1 VYVLPRWIGRAL
13 LVAQVVVVLLIAKN
27 WAYVT
32 TYRLFL
38 DRRIAA
44 ATSTAAQQFDIEG
57 ARVVPL
63 IVTRGADRVAFATK
77 VGKDST
83 IRAVLRPATPKL
95 AAVSSSEGGPATPT
109 RPAEAPTARRRKPN
123 RDAVSEGGLVGTT
136 TYAVEWHHG
145 SARRVLARGTISEP
159 TDIACAYPG
168 GTGVIELV
176 SDGAVAWVDPRVV
189 RDLRLVPH
197 ALTLAILFLCWI
209 AFTHGSVDDD
219 FADRTSFAGFRFAA
233 AAIAVLAALLVSEAA
248 LRALGDRIP
257 SGIASERHDLGEVT
271 RDPRWIDSP
280 RFGRRL
286 RAGVNALN
294 EWRHGDIVRM
304 GYIPA
309 PAAGG
314 VSHRFTF
321 QTDAEGFRNPGVRE
335 RFDVAALGD
344 SFTDAMTMT
353 AEVSWPARL
362 ERALDMTVQNYGTAG
377 FGPQQELLVL
387 KDFVARH
394 RPRVVVLAFFAG
406 NDIFDAE
413 AFDAFQRSGGT
424 ATRVQQG
431 WRIKDVVSRADT
443 WFVVSALMA
452 GAHWAGS
459 HHAATVEAAAP
470 SPSLSSFGPQ
480 SSWGAPSRG
489 PASGETA
496 PSFDRGMFDLPV
508 AGRRLPFAF
517 MPPYLNT
524 LNFSER
530 ELESRLGWRLTRDAI
545 AEMNAVSRSFG
556 AEFVVMFVPF
566 KSQVYLP
573 LLERSFSADALR
585 SSFSFY
591 LEAYG
596 RDVDVRRL
604 SANRLAQNHML
615 RRFCEQAGIRF
626 VDSTPALERVV
637 RSGENVYFPD
647 ESHLNETGEAV
658 LAETMA
664 SFLRSLG

>member
-1 VYVLPRWIGRAL
+1 VHVLSRRWIGRAL
-13 LVAQVVVVLLIAKN
+13 LVAQVAVDLLIARN

-44 ATSTAAQQFDIEG
+44 TASAAAQQFDIEG

-63 IVTRGADRVAFATK
+63 IVTRGADRVAFATQ

-83 IRAVLRPATPKL
+83 IHAVLRPAS
-95 AAVSSSEGGPATPT
+95 A
-109 RPAEAPTARRRKPN
+109 
-123 RDAVSEGGLVGTT
+123 T
-136 TYAVEWHHG
+136 TYSVEWHHG
-145 SARRVLARGTISEP
+145 SEHRVLAQGTISEP

-168 GTGVIELV
+168 GSGVIELV
-176 SDGAVAWVDPRVV
+176 SQGAVTWVDPRVV
-189 RDLRLVPH
+189 RDLRFVPH
-197 ALTLAILFLCWI
+197 ALTLAILFLSWI
-209 AFTHGSVDDD
+209 AFTRGRVADDS
-219 FADRTSFAGFRFAA
+219 ADRTLFAAFRLAA
-233 AAIAVLAALLVSEAA
+233 AAIGVLAALLVSEAA

-271 RDPRWIDSP
+271 RDPRWFDSA
-280 RFGRRL
+280 RYGRRL

-294 EWRHGDIVRM
+294 EWRYGDIVRM
-304 GYIPA
+304 GYIPT
-309 PAAGG
+309 PATGG
-314 VSHRFTF
+314 ALHRFTF

-335 RFDVAALGD
+335 RFDIAALGD

-353 AEVSWPARL
+353 VEASWPARL
-362 ERALDMTVQNYGTAG
+362 ERTLGMTVQNYGTAG

-424 ATRVQQG
+424 QTRVQQG

-443 WFVVSALMA
+443 WFVVSALRA

-459 HHAATVEAAAP
+459 HHGSTVAAAAP
-470 SPSLSSFGPQ
+470 SPSLSSW
-480 SSWGAPSRG
+480 SAPSRLRS
-489 PASGETA
+489 ADSSRSYAEVT
-496 PSFDRGMFDLPV
+496 PSFDRGMFDLPA

-524 LNFSER
+524 LNFSEP
-530 ELESRLGWRLTRDAI
+530 ELESRMGWRLTRDAI
-545 AEMNAVSRSFG
+545 AEMQEVSRSFG
-556 AEFVVMFVPF
+556 GEFAVMFVPF

-573 LLERSFSADALR
+573 LLERTFSADALR
-585 SSFSFY
+585 SSLSFY
-591 LEAYG
+591 LEAFG
-596 RDVDVRRL
+596 REVDVKRL
-604 SANRLAQNHML
+604 SANRLAQNHMM
-615 RRFCEQAGIRF
+615 RRFCEQAGIPF
-626 VDSTPALERVV
+626 VDATPALERLVQ
-637 RSGENVYFPD
+637 SGENAYFPD
-647 ESHLNETGEAV
+647 ESHLNEAGEAV
-658 LAETMA
+658 LADTIA
-664 SFLRSLG
+664 AFLKSM

>member
-1 VYVLPRWIGRAL
+1 VGAGTRLAQLAAVHVLRRRWIGRAL
-13 LVAQVVVVLLIAKN
+13 LVAQVAVVLLIARN

-44 ATSTAAQQFDIEG
+44 AASAAAQQFDIEG

-63 IVTRGADRVAFATK
+63 IVTRGADRVAFATE
-77 VGKDST
+77 VGQDST
-83 IRAVLRPATPKL
+83 IHAVLRP
-95 AAVSSSEGGPATPT
+95 GPA
-109 RPAEAPTARRRKPN
+109 A
-123 RDAVSEGGLVGTT
+123 T
-136 TYAVEWHHG
+136 TYAIEWQHG
-145 SARRVLARGTISEP
+145 PEHRVLAQGPISEP

-168 GTGVIELV
+168 GSGVIALV
-176 SDGAVAWVDPRVV
+176 SQGAVTWVDPRVV
-189 RDLRLVPH
+189 RDLRFVPH
-197 ALTLAILFLCWI
+197 AVTLTVLFLGWI
-209 AFTHGSVDDD
+209 AFTRDRPDGDVTGRTP
-219 FADRTSFAGFRFAA
+219 FAAFRFAA
-233 AAIAVLAALLVSEAA
+233 AAIGVLGALLVSEAA

-280 RFGRRL
+280 RYGRRL
-286 RAGVNALN
+286 RAGVNVLN

-304 GYIPA
+304 GYIPT
-309 PAAGG
+309 PATGG
-314 VSHRFTF
+314 ALHRFAF

-344 SFTDAMTMT
+344 SFTDAMTM
-353 AEVSWPARL
+353 AVEASWPARL
-362 ERALDMTVQNYGTAG
+362 ERNLGRTVQNYGTAG

-394 RPRVVVLAFFAG
+394 RPRIVVLAFFAG

-424 ATRVQQG
+424 QTRVQQG

-443 WFVVSALMA
+443 WFVVSALRA
-452 GAHWAGS
+452 GARWAGS
-459 HHAATVEAAAP
+459 QHAPTVAAAEP
-470 SPSLSSFGPQ
+470 SASLSSWSP
-480 SSWGAPSRG
+480 PSRLR
-489 PASGETA
+489 AADSSRSYSEAT

-508 AGRRLPFAF
+508 AERRLPFAF

-524 LNFSER
+524 LNFSEP

-545 AEMNAVSRSFG
+545 AEMQEVSRSFG
-556 AEFVVMFVPF
+556 AEFVVLFVPF

-573 LLERSFSADALR
+573 LLERTFSADALR

-596 RDVDVRRL
+596 RDVDVKRL
-604 SANRLAQNHML
+604 SANRLAQNRMM
-615 RRFCEQAGIRF
+615 RRFCEQAGIPF
-626 VDSTPALERVV
+626 VDSTPALERLVQ
-637 RSGENVYFPD
+637 SGENAYFPD
-647 ESHLNETGEAV
+647 ESHLNEAGEAV
-658 LAETMA
+658 LADTIAALLKSM
-664 SFLRSLG
+664 

>member
-1 VYVLPRWIGRAL
+1 VHVLPRRWIGRAL
-13 LVAQVVVVLLIAKN
+13 LVAQVAVVLLIARN

-44 ATSTAAQQFDIEG
+44 TASAAAQQFDIEG

-63 IVTRGADRVAFATK
+63 IVTRGADRVAFATQ
-77 VGKDST
+77 VGRDST
-83 IRAVLRPATPKL
+83 VRATLRPSTPH
-95 AAVSSSEGGPATPT
+95 AASLSEDGPARPT
-109 RPAEAPTARRRKPN
+109 R
-123 RDAVSEGGLVGTT
+123 
-136 TYAVEWHHG
+136 YAVEWHDG
-145 SARRVLARGTISEP
+145 SARRVLAQGTINRP
-159 TDIACAYPG
+159 TDLACSYPG
-168 GTGVIELV
+168 GTGVIEFV
-176 SDGAVAWVDPRVV
+176 SDGAVTWVDPRVV
-189 RDLRLVPH
+189 RDLRVVPH
-197 ALTLAILFLCWI
+197 ALTLAILFLCWL
-209 AFTHGSVDDD
+209 AVTRGSVDDD
-219 FADRTSFAGFRFAA
+219 AANRTPFAAFRFAA
-233 AAIAVLAALLVSEAA
+233 AASGVLAALLVSEAG

-280 RFGRRL
+280 IYGRRL

-309 PAAGG
+309 PAIGG
-314 VSHRFTF
+314 ALHRFTF
-321 QTDAEGFRNPGVRE
+321 QTDTEGFRNPGVRE

-353 AEVSWPARL
+353 VEASWPARL
-362 ERALDMTVQNYGTAG
+362 ERTLGKTVQNYGTAG

-406 NDIFDAE
+406 NDLFDAE

-424 ATRVQQG
+424 QTRVQQG

-443 WFVVSALMA
+443 WFVVSALRA
-452 GAHWAGS
+452 GAQWAAS
-459 HHAATVEAAAP
+459 HHASTVAAAAP
-470 SPSLSSFGPQ
+470 SPSLSSTGPQ
-480 SSWGAPSRG
+480 SSWSPDGSSALAP
-489 PASGETA
+489 

-508 AGRRLPFAF
+508 ADRRLPFAF

-524 LNFSER
+524 LNFSQQ

-573 LLERSFSADALR
+573 LLQRAFSAEALR
-585 SSFSFY
+585 SSIGFY

-596 RDVDVRRL
+596 REVNVRRL
-604 SANRLAQNHML
+604 SANRLAQNHMM
-615 RRFCEQAGIRF
+615 RRFCEQAGIPF
-626 VDSTPALERVV
+626 VDSTPALEGLVQT
-637 RSGENVYFPD
+637 GQNVYFPD
-647 ESHLNETGEAV
+647 ESHLNEAGEAV
-658 LAETMA
+658 LADTIA
-664 SFLRSLG
+664 AFLRSLG

>member
-1 VYVLPRWIGRAL
+1 MHVLPRRWIGRAL
-13 LVAQVVVVLLIAKN
+13 LVAQVAVVLLIARN

-44 ATSTAAQQFDIEG
+44 AASAAAQQFDIEG

-63 IVTRGADRVAFATK
+63 IVTRGADRVAFATE
-77 VGKDST
+77 VGQDST
-83 IRAVLRPATPKL
+83 IHAVLRP
-95 AAVSSSEGGPATPT
+95 GPAG
-109 RPAEAPTARRRKPN
+109 A
-123 RDAVSEGGLVGTT
+123 T
-136 TYAVEWHHG
+136 TYAIEWQHG
-145 SARRVLARGTISEP
+145 PEHRVLAQGPISEP

-168 GTGVIELV
+168 GSGVIALV
-176 SDGAVAWVDPRVV
+176 SHGAVTWVDPRVV
-189 RDLRLVPH
+189 RDLRFVPH
-197 ALTLAILFLCWI
+197 AVTLAVLFLGWI
-209 AFTHGSVDDD
+209 AFTRDQPSGDV
-219 FADRTSFAGFRFAA
+219 ADRTSFAAFRFAA
-233 AAIAVLAALLVSEAA
+233 AAIGVLAALLVSEAA

-280 RFGRRL
+280 RYGRRL

-304 GYIPA
+304 GYIPT
-309 PAAGG
+309 PPTGG
-314 VSHRFTF
+314 VLHHFRF

-344 SFTDAMTMT
+344 SFTDAMTM
-353 AEVSWPARL
+353 AVEASWPARL
-362 ERALDMTVQNYGTAG
+362 ERNLGRTVQNYGTAG

-424 ATRVQQG
+424 QPRVQQG

-443 WFVVSALMA
+443 WFVVSALRA
-452 GAHWAGS
+452 GAHWAAS
-459 HHAATVEAAAP
+459 HQASTVAAAAP
-470 SPSLSSFGPQ
+470 AAPVPSLSS
-480 SSWGAPSRG
+480 SV
-489 PASGETA
+489 PASSRDPVSGGAAAGAAT
-496 PSFDRGMFDLPV
+496 PTFDRGMFDLPV
-508 AGRRLPFAF
+508 AGQRLPFAF

-524 LNFSER
+524 LNFSQQD
-530 ELESRLGWRLTRDAI
+530 LASRVGWRLTRDAI
-545 AEMNAVSRSFG
+545 GEMNAVSRSFG
-556 AEFVVMFVPF
+556 AQFVVMFVPF

-573 LLERSFSADALR
+573 LLERAFSPEALR
-585 SSFSFY
+585 SSLSFY

-596 RDVDVRRL
+596 REVDVRRL
-604 SANRLAQNHML
+604 SANRLAQNHMM

-626 VDSTPALERVV
+626 VDSTPALERFVQ
-637 RSGENVYFPD
+637 SGENAYFPD
-647 ESHLNETGEAV
+647 ESHLNEAGEAV
-658 LAETMA
+658 LADTIAALLKSM
-664 SFLRSLG
+664 

>member
-1 VYVLPRWIGRAL
+1 VQVLSRRWIGRAL
-13 LVAQVVVVLLIAKN
+13 LVAQVAVVLLIARN

-44 ATSTAAQQFDIEG
+44 TASAAAQQFDIEG

-63 IVTRGADRVAFATK
+63 IVTRGADRVAFATQ
-77 VGKDST
+77 VGTDST
-83 IRAVLRPATPKL
+83 IHAVLRPA
-95 AAVSSSEGGPATPT
+95 SS
-109 RPAEAPTARRRKPN
+109 
-123 RDAVSEGGLVGTT
+123 T

-145 SARRVLARGTISEP
+145 SEHRVLAQGTVSEP

-168 GTGVIELV
+168 GSGVIELV
-176 SDGAVAWVDPRVV
+176 SQGAATWVDPRVV
-189 RDLRLVPH
+189 RDLRFVPH
-197 ALTLAILFLCWI
+197 ALTLAILFLSWI
-209 AFTHGSVDDD
+209 AFTRGSVADDS
-219 FADRTSFAGFRFAA
+219 ADRTLFAAFRLAA
-233 AAIAVLAALLVSEAA
+233 AAIGVLAALLVSEAA

-271 RDPRWIDSP
+271 RDPRWVDSA
-280 RFGRRL
+280 RYGRRL

-294 EWRHGDIVRM
+294 EWRYGDIVRM
-304 GYIPA
+304 GYIPT

-314 VSHRFTF
+314 ALHRFTF

-335 RFDVAALGD
+335 RFDIAALGD

-353 AEVSWPARL
+353 VEASWPVRL
-362 ERALDMTVQNYGTAG
+362 ERTLGMSVQNYGTAG

-424 ATRVQQG
+424 QTRVQQG

-443 WFVVSALMA
+443 WFVVSALRA
-452 GAHWAGS
+452 GARWAGS
-459 HHAATVEAAAP
+459 HHAATVAAAAP
-470 SPSLSSFGPQ
+470 SPSLSSWSP
-480 SSWGAPSRG
+480 PSRQRSAD
-489 PASGETA
+489 ASRSYGEAT
-496 PSFDRGMFDLPV
+496 PSFDRGMFDLWA
-508 AGRRLPFAF
+508 AGRRLPFAL

-545 AEMNAVSRSFG
+545 AEMQEVSRSFG
-556 AEFVVMFVPF
+556 AEFAVMFVPF

-573 LLERSFSADALR
+573 LLERTFSADALR

-596 RDVDVRRL
+596 REVDVKRL
-604 SANRLAQNHML
+604 SANRLAQNHMM
-615 RRFCEQAGIRF
+615 RRFCEQAGIPF
-626 VDSTPALERVV
+626 VDSTPALERFVQ
-637 RSGENVYFPD
+637 SGENAYFPD
-647 ESHLNETGEAV
+647 ESHLNEAGEAV
-658 LAETMA
+658 LADTIAALLKSM
-664 SFLRSLG
+664 

>member
-1 VYVLPRWIGRAL
+1 VVHVLPRRWIGRAL
-13 LVAQVVVVLLIAKN
+13 LVAQVAVVLLIARN

-44 ATSTAAQQFDIEG
+44 TASAAAQQFDIEG

-63 IVTRGADRVAFATK
+63 IVTRGADRVAFATQ

-83 IRAVLRPATPKL
+83 IHAILRPAR
-95 AAVSSSEGGPATPT
+95 PT
-109 RPAEAPTARRRKPN
+109 R
-123 RDAVSEGGLVGTT
+123 
-136 TYAVEWHHG
+136 YAVEWHHG
-145 SARRVLARGTISEP
+145 SAHRVLAQGTISEP

-168 GTGVIELV
+168 GSGVIELV
-176 SDGAVAWVDPRVV
+176 SHGAVTWVDPRVV
-189 RDLRLVPH
+189 RDLRFAPH
-197 ALTLAILFLCWI
+197 ALTLAILFLCGI
-209 AFTHGSVDDD
+209 AFARGRAADDS
-219 FADRTSFAGFRFAA
+219 DRTSFAAFRFAA
-233 AAIAVLAALLVSEAA
+233 AATGVLAALLVSEAA

-280 RFGRRL
+280 RYGRRL
-286 RAGVNALN
+286 RAGVKALN

-304 GYIPA
+304 GYIPT
-309 PAAGG
+309 PATGG
-314 VSHRFTF
+314 ALHRFIF
-321 QTDAEGFRNPGVRE
+321 QSDAEGFRNPGVRE

-353 AEVSWPARL
+353 VEASWPARL
-362 ERALDMTVQNYGTAG
+362 ERALGMTVQNYGTAG

-424 ATRVQQG
+424 QTRVQQG

-443 WFVVSALMA
+443 WFVVSALRA
-452 GAHWAGS
+452 GAHWAAS
-459 HHAATVEAAAP
+459 HQAPTVAAAAP
-470 SPSLSSFGPQ
+470 APSLSSG
-480 SSWGAPSRG
+480 GLPSRLRS
-489 PASGETA
+489 ADSSRSYGEAT

-545 AEMNAVSRSFG
+545 AEMHEESRSFG
-556 AEFVVMFVPF
+556 AEFAVMFVPF

-573 LLERSFSADALR
+573 ILERTFSADALR

-596 RDVDVRRL
+596 REVDVKRL
-604 SANRLAQNHML
+604 SVNRLAQNHLM
-615 RRFCEQAGIRF
+615 RRFCEQAGIPF
-626 VDSTPALERVV
+626 VDSTPALERLAQF
-637 RSGENVYFPD
+637 GENVYFPD
-647 ESHLNETGEAV
+647 ESHLNEAGEAV
-658 LAETMA
+658 LADTIA
-664 SFLRSLG
+664 AFLRSLR